1 MDGWIKLHRELLDK
15 TIWINSTSEQKSILI
30 TLLLMANHEPKQWEW
45 KGKKYEVKEG
55 EFITSL
61 DKIAQSSGKGVTT
74 QNVRSALKRFEK
86 LEFLTKKSTKKNTLI
101 KIENWTFYQGAEN
114 EPNKVTNKEVTQ
126 TQQRGNKEVTT
137 NKNDKNDKNDKN
149 IINILS
155 NDKIF
160 VVLLQKWNSLPDVI
174 PKISTLKKDTQRY
187 KMLSQRLNEYGQDKV
202 IEAINNIHN
211 SPWLLGKNNRGWV
224 ATFDW
229 FVRPNNFVKVLE
241 GNYLDKKIIDK
252 KGRYI
257 EDSDILT
264 DEEKR
269 EREKNKYSGTD
280 ELFDKY

>member
-1 MDGWIKLHRELLDK
+1 MQQGWITLHRSLLDNFLWEDK
-15 TIWINSTSEQKSILI
+15 PFTKGQAWVD
-30 TLLLMANHEPKQWEW
+30 LLLNANHED
-45 KGKKYEVKEG
+45 KKIMFDGSVVEVKRG
-55 EFITSL
+55 EKITSIRQL
-61 DKIAQSSGKGVTT
+61 SERWGWSTT
-74 QNVRSALKRFEK
+74 K
-86 LEFLTKKSTKKNTLI
+86 TKKFLNVLQSEKMLTYFSNSKKTTYTVVNYNKYQDLNNSKSNT
-101 KIENWTFYQGAEN
+101 
-114 EPNKVTNKEVTQ
+114 EVTQ
-126 TQQRGNKEVTT
+126 KKHRSNTEVTQKNT
-137 NKNDKNDKNDKN
+137 NNNDNNDNNDNK

-257 EDSDILT
+257 EDDDILT

>member
-1 MDGWIKLHRELLDK
+1 MQQGWITLHRSLLDNFLWEDK
-15 TIWINSTSEQKSILI
+15 PFTKGQAWVD
-30 TLLLMANHEPKQWEW
+30 LLLNANHED
-45 KGKKYEVKEG
+45 KKIMFDGSVVEVKRG
-55 EFITSL
+55 EKITSIRQL
-61 DKIAQSSGKGVTT
+61 SERWGWSTT
-74 QNVRSALKRFEK
+74 K
-86 LEFLTKKSTKKNTLI
+86 TKKFLNVLQSEKMLTYFSNSKKTTYTVVNYNKYQDLNNSKSNT
-101 KIENWTFYQGAEN
+101 
-114 EPNKVTNKEVTQ
+114 EVTQ
-126 TQQRGNKEVTT
+126 KKHRSNTEVTQKNT
-137 NKNDKNDKNDKN
+137 NNNDNNDNNDNK

-187 KMLSQRLNEYGQDKV
+187 KMLSQRLNEYGQGKV

-257 EDSDILT
+257 EDDDILT

>member
-1 MDGWIKLHRELLDK
+1 MQQGWITLHRSLLDNFLWEDK
-15 TIWINSTSEQKSILI
+15 PFTKGQAWVD
-30 TLLLMANHEPKQWEW
+30 LLLNANHED
-45 KGKKYEVKEG
+45 KKIMFDGSVVEVKRG
-55 EFITSL
+55 EKITSIRQL
-61 DKIAQSSGKGVTT
+61 SERWGWSTT
-74 QNVRSALKRFEK
+74 K
-86 LEFLTKKSTKKNTLI
+86 TKKFLNVLQSEKMLTYFSNSKKTTYTVVNYNKYQDLNNSKSNT
-101 KIENWTFYQGAEN
+101 
-114 EPNKVTNKEVTQ
+114 EVTQ
-126 TQQRGNKEVTT
+126 KKHRSNTEVTQKNT
-137 NKNDKNDKNDKN
+137 NNNDNNDNNDNK

-211 SPWLLGKNNRGWV
+211 SPWLLGQNNRGWV
-224 ATFDW
+224 VTFDW

>member
-1 MDGWIKLHRELLDK
+1 MQQGWITLHRSLLDNFLWEDK
-15 TIWINSTSEQKSILI
+15 PFTKGQAWVD
-30 TLLLMANHEPKQWEW
+30 LLLNANHED
-45 KGKKYEVKEG
+45 KKIMFDGSVVEVKRG
-55 EFITSL
+55 EKITSIRQL
-61 DKIAQSSGKGVTT
+61 SERWGWSTT
-74 QNVRSALKRFEK
+74 K
-86 LEFLTKKSTKKNTLI
+86 TKKFLNVLQSEKMLTYFSNSKKTTYTVVNYNKYQDLNNSKSNT
-101 KIENWTFYQGAEN
+101 
-114 EPNKVTNKEVTQ
+114 EVTQ
-126 TQQRGNKEVTT
+126 KKHRSNTEVTQKNT
-137 NKNDKNDKNDKN
+137 NNNDNNDNNDNN

-211 SPWLLGKNNRGWV
+211 SPWLLGQNNRGWV

-280 ELFDKY
+280 ELFDNY

>member
-1 MDGWIKLHRELLDK
+1 MQQGWITLHRSLLDNFLWQDK
-15 TIWINSTSEQKSILI
+15 PFTKGQAWVD
-30 TLLLMANHEPKQWEW
+30 LLLNANHED
-45 KGKKYEVKEG
+45 KKIMFDGSVVEVKRG
-55 EFITSL
+55 EKITSIRQL
-61 DKIAQSSGKGVTT
+61 SERWGWSTT
-74 QNVRSALKRFEK
+74 K
-86 LEFLTKKSTKKNTLI
+86 TKKFLNVLQSEKMLTYFSNSKKTTYTVVNYNKYQDLNNSKSNT
-101 KIENWTFYQGAEN
+101 
-114 EPNKVTNKEVTQ
+114 EVTQ
-126 TQQRGNKEVTT
+126 KKHRSNTEVTQKNT
-137 NKNDKNDKNDKN
+137 NNNDNNDNK

-202 IEAINNIHN
+202 LEAINNIHN

>member
-1 MDGWIKLHRELLDK
+1 MQQGWITLHRSLLDNFLWEDK
-15 TIWINSTSEQKSILI
+15 PFTKGQAWVD
-30 TLLLMANHEPKQWEW
+30 LLLNANHED
-45 KGKKYEVKEG
+45 KKIMFDGSVVEVKRG
-55 EFITSL
+55 EKITSIRQL
-61 DKIAQSSGKGVTT
+61 SERWGWSTT
-74 QNVRSALKRFEK
+74 K
-86 LEFLTKKSTKKNTLI
+86 TKKFLNVLQSEKMLTYFSNSKKTTYTVVNYNKYQDLNNSKSNT
-101 KIENWTFYQGAEN
+101 
-114 EPNKVTNKEVTQ
+114 EVTQ
-126 TQQRGNKEVTT
+126 KKHRSNTEVTQKNT
-137 NKNDKNDKNDKN
+137 NNNDNNDNNDNK

-211 SPWLLGKNNRGWV
+211 SPWLLGQNNRGWV

>member
-1 MDGWIKLHRELLDK
+1 MQQGWLKIHRKIIDNFLWEDK
-15 TIWINSTSEQKSILI
+15 PFSRGQAWID
-30 TLLLMANHEPKQWEW
+30 LLLMANHEDK
-45 KGKKYEVKEG
+45 KVMFGGKIVEIKRGQK
-55 EFITSL
+55 ITSIRNLCERWGWSNSKVKYFFQQLKCEKML
-61 DKIAQSSGKGVTT
+61 DYKSDSKKTLYTIENYNDYQDKEETKNDTETT
-74 QNVRSALKRFEK
+74 QKHI
-86 LEFLTKKSTKKNTLI
+86 KNISET
-101 KIENWTFYQGAEN
+101 YQ
-114 EPNKVTNKEVTQ
+114 KHTN
-126 TQQRGNKEVTT
+126 
-137 NKNDKNDKNDKN
+137 KNDKNDKN

-187 KMLSQRLNEYGQDKV
+187 KMLSQRLNEYGQGKV

>member
-1 MDGWIKLHRELLDK
+1 MQQGWITLHRSLLDNFLWEDK
-15 TIWINSTSEQKSILI
+15 PFTKGQAWVD
-30 TLLLMANHEPKQWEW
+30 LLLNANHED
-45 KGKKYEVKEG
+45 KKIMFDGSVVEVKRG
-55 EFITSL
+55 EKITSIRQL
-61 DKIAQSSGKGVTT
+61 SERWGWSTT
-74 QNVRSALKRFEK
+74 K
-86 LEFLTKKSTKKNTLI
+86 TKKFLNVLQSEKMLTYFSNSKKTTYTVVNYNKYQDLNNSKSNT
-101 KIENWTFYQGAEN
+101 
-114 EPNKVTNKEVTQ
+114 EVTQ
-126 TQQRGNKEVTT
+126 KKHRSNTEVTQKNT
-137 NKNDKNDKNDKN
+137 NNNDNNDNNDNK

-202 IEAINNIHN
+202 LEAINNIHN